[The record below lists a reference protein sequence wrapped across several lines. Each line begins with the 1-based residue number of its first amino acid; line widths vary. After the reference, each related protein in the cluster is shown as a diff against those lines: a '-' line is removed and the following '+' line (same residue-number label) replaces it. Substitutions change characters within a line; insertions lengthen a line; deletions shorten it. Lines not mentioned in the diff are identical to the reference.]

1 MTIEHRFGPLCEVM
15 IDVYVGIHGHDV
27 KSGLA
32 TELSIHG
39 MYINI
44 DVADTIIGDE
54 VELYIWIDD
63 VLFNARAEIVRTT
76 QDGIGVQFKH
86 LSSTTYKALWNITR
100 PDRVV
105 RSIDTPG
112 VAYPIYM
119 D

>member
-1 MTIEHRFGPLCEVM
+1 MTIEHRFGPLCDVM
-15 IDVYVGIHGHDV
+15 IDVYVGIHGNDV

-39 MYINI
+39 MYIKI
-44 DVADTIIGDE
+44 DVADAILDDE
-54 VELYIWIDD
+54 VELYIWIEDI
-63 VLFNARAEIVRTT
+63 LYNARASIVRAT
-76 QDGIGVQFKH
+76 QDGIGVQFKQ

-100 PDRVV
+100 PDRIVQN
-105 RSIDTPG
+105 IDTLG